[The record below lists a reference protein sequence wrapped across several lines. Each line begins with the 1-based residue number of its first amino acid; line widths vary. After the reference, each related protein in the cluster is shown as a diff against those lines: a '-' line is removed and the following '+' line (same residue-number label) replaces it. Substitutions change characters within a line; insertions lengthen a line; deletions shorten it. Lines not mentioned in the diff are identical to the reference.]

1 MNTKKLML
9 AAAAAVTGATLTA
22 AVPEVSGV
30 TMTQANDRLVT
41 ITYTLANAPA
51 VVTLDVQTNATAN
64 AASDDPGWTS
74 IGGEAVWNAAG
85 DVWKKVGTAGGTF
98 NGTIVWRPDLSWPDH
113 KIESDCARAVVTAWA
128 LDNTPT
134 YMVVS
139 LDVAKTVDGAITYY
153 PGVDYLPKSSYEQV
167 GAAVTNNPAYK
178 TTKLLMRKI
187 MASGIAWTMGSTAD
201 ETRQRSATQ
210 EQPNVV
216 SLTNNY
222 YIGVFEFTQRQWALV
237 ATNSSAKANFSNSG
251 DEDDMRPMEKV
262 SYNELRN
269 THSTSASTT
278 SVSAGTLTVEPSSD
292 SLCGLLR
299 LRTGLDFDLPSEA
312 QWEFACRAGHGSGY
326 WNDGSK
332 IQNSATG
339 DTNLEKLG
347 RYSGNNPGGAS
358 NKSAT
363 LAPAEG
369 GTAVVGSYAPNDW
382 GLYDMHGNVFE
393 WSIDWRQDDLV
404 SARDLVGEPYNG
416 RANINPANPA
426 QTLSGGTNSYR
437 IRRGGSAF
445 HESGY
450 ARSAKRE
457 NLSPAS
463 RAVAVGFRVVCT
475 AGLK

>member
-178 TTKLLMRKI
+178 KRMQQMGKL
-187 MASGIAWTMGSTAD
+187 
-201 ETRQRSATQ
+201 
-210 EQPNVV
+210 
-216 SLTNNY
+216 
-222 YIGVFEFTQRQWALV
+222 
-237 ATNSSAKANFSNSG
+237 
-251 DEDDMRPMEKV
+251 
-262 SYNELRN
+262 
-269 THSTSASTT
+269 
-278 SVSAGTLTVEPSSD
+278 
-292 SLCGLLR
+292 
-299 LRTGLDFDLPSEA
+299 
-312 QWEFACRAGHGSGY
+312 
-326 WNDGSK
+326 
-332 IQNSATG
+332 
-339 DTNLEKLG
+339 
-347 RYSGNNPGGAS
+347 
-358 NKSAT
+358 
-363 LAPAEG
+363 
-369 GTAVVGSYAPNDW
+369 
-382 GLYDMHGNVFE
+382 
-393 WSIDWRQDDLV
+393 
-404 SARDLVGEPYNG
+404 
-416 RANINPANPA
+416 
-426 QTLSGGTNSYR
+426 
-437 IRRGGSAF
+437 
-445 HESGY
+445 
-450 ARSAKRE
+450 
-457 NLSPAS
+457 
-463 RAVAVGFRVVCT
+463 
-475 AGLK
+475 